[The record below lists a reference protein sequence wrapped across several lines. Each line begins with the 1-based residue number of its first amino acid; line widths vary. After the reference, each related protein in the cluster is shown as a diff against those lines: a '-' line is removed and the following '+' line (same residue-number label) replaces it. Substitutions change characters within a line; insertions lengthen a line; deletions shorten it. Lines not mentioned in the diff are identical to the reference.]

1 MTFEEEKKAIDTIR
15 NEGVS
20 DPEIIMRIFSMWRD
34 GKITYPMFIGV
45 LAITGFSFNHDTN
58 WKQAKDL
65 GNLDKAVMVVLNCR
79 DIRSFVNS
87 FISKINPRWNE
98 LQPRQCLATIAISEY
113 NCGYLGIIDVKHI
126 IDALELEPDNELS
139 QTFEAAKRYVR
150 SYYGIEDYFKAL
162 KKEGCS
168 EEECRTSTVDNLYDD
183 FQHGKYSSA
192 EKMDLELWSVGY
204 EASDRFLLMNK
215 KEQMKDLYVQDEDR
229 NNIGMTIPVPQ
240 LG

>member
-20 DPEIIMRIFSMWRD
+20 DPEIILRIFSMWRD

-45 LAITGFSFNHDTN
+45 PALMGFSFSHETDR
-58 WKQAKDL
+58 KQTKTLDD
-65 GNLDKAVMVVLNCR
+65 LDKALMVVLSCR
-79 DIRSFVNS
+79 DIRSSVNS
-87 FISKINPRWNE
+87 FISEINPRWNE
-98 LQPRQCLATIAISEY
+98 LQPRQCLATIAVSEY

-126 IDALELEPDNELS
+126 IDALRLKPDDELS
-139 QTFEAAKRYVR
+139 QTFETAKRYVR
-150 SYYGIEDYFKAL
+150 SYYGIDDYFKAL

-192 EKMDLELWSVGY
+192 EKMNLELWSVGY
-204 EASDRFLLMNK
+204 EASDRFLLMDK
-215 KEQMKDLYVQDEDR
+215 KQQMKDLYVQDEDR
-229 NNIGMTIPVPQ
+229 VNIGMTIPVPK